1 MKQSQSV
8 ASKLL
13 LVVVIIMAIVLVLLL
28 CLPTSKA
35 TDMYASQLRN
45 RYNEILTKYKDP
57 KNNKFPTAGPLFSV
71 YVPFINLISITV
83 RNRSASWLLNA
94 TVKDVK
100 QNEELVPFED
110 ILKPVSQE
118 QLRFVLMEGEP
129 GIGKSTLA
137 KELALRWAKQSD
149 KLLNQYVTVIL
160 IQLRFETYHKTKRIE
175 DLFIEFEDINMTELK
190 LAIKKRKGEGILWI
204 LDGFDE
210 LPYHLRSNSI
220 FIQLISGDI
229 LPKSTVIVTSRPV
242 ASDPLLTF
250 LYKHDSKRISIR
262 GFDSD
267 KTLEYASK
275 YFDNSQVFSEFQAY
289 YSGNLVIE
297 SMLYNPLNCYIVCTI
312 FNDFILMD
320 NKQYPR
326 TMTAL
331 YNHYVHVLLKRH
343 LLDVGIITDI
353 DYNMPKKMIREID
366 FKNSGLGN
374 IWKNFSLLSKIAYDG
389 VMKQKYIFG
398 KELHNVTKLSMM
410 DTIVNHFAFNK
421 DESSSFLHTTLQEY
435 LAAIY
440 LANNFIVRDDRSHQ
454 NLKVVLT
461 FYVGILKMIDRKLD
475 PAALDILKKNMT
487 VDEIDKKVHIG
498 SLLIDCLYED
508 DSLIYKMGYLLN
520 QYVSAHSD
528 FITDFQFYIFGYLV
542 AVQNITYDAS
552 FFHLNQLKA
561 FHKGLRSH
569 SIINGKLKIALFF
582 STDERH
588 TKSALKELLNMA
600 NHVIIAL
607 KIPSSPY
614 YLDDPAI
621 FCNII
626 SNSQSLQE
634 LTLHI
639 DSLSCNSTSKNPLL
653 KLKKLHKLTLQINF
667 PHENVFK
674 TLRELTAPRR
684 PLKKLDIKVVSL
696 ELNYTKILN
705 LIRKK
710 SSLEELRIIGDGAYI
725 VAGSSTQ
732 SPEQTNLQEIEW
744 HKITNDLRIV
754 FYQHFIYHLGTNKAK
769 LTTRLSSFTSFIYIR
784 IKKEWFHAKITI
796 YSKSVIPKLGRFIS
810 AFNQCSLLLK
820 KSPNNDLF
828 HLSSFMYA
836 TVCKKPLNYQHTNN
850 VCKMELNLIYD
861 FIKFITSIGV
871 LKALFIQ
878 VITSIF
884 ISSIQINAYISYKIT
899 YKIFELCQQLC

>member
-1 MKQSQSV
+1 MIPWLLAEIV
-8 ASKLL
+8 A
-13 LVVVIIMAIVLVLLL
+13 VFIILILI
-28 CLPTSKA
+28 PPSSIIDQYA
-35 TDMYASQLRN
+35 TQLREN
-45 RYNEILTKYKDP
+45 YSMVLKNYKDV
-57 KNNKFPTAGPLFSV
+57 KYNKFPAAGRSV
-71 YVPFINLISITV
+71 FVNAPFINLVSI
-83 RNRSASWLLNA
+83 LLTKKNV
-94 TVKDVK
+94 TFLHSTKVEELK
-100 QNEELVPFED
+100 QNNEIMKIQFED
-110 ILKPVSQE
+110 ILIPVSNE
-118 QLRFVLMEGEP
+118 KLKFVLMEGEP
-129 GIGKSTLA
+129 GIGKSTLV

-149 KLLNQYVTVIL
+149 RLLNQYEIVIL
-160 IQLRFETYHKTKRIE
+160 IQLRFETYQKAKDITDFFVDFK
-175 DLFIEFEDINMTELK
+175 DQNINMTELK
-190 LAIKKRKGEGILWI
+190 LEVKKRKGEGILWI

-210 LPYHLRSNSI
+210 LPNHLRSNSI

-229 LPKSTVIVTSRPV
+229 FPKSTVIVTSRPV

-250 LYKHDSKRISIR
+250 LHNHNSKRISLR

-267 KTLEYASK
+267 KSMEYASK
-275 YFDNSQVFSEFQAY
+275 YFNNSQVFSKFQVY
-289 YSGNLVIE
+289 YSSNLVIE

-312 FNDFILMD
+312 FNDFIAT
-320 NKQYPR
+320 NSTQYPR

-331 YNHYVHVLLKRH
+331 YNHYVRVLLKRH

-353 DYNMPKKMIREID
+353 DYIMPKKLIREID

-374 IWKNFSLLSKIAYDG
+374 IWKNFSLLSEKAYDG
-389 VMKQKYIFG
+389 VMKQEYIFG

-410 DTIVNHFAFNK
+410 DTVVNHFAFDK

-487 VDEIDKKVHIG
+487 VNEIGKKVHIG

-508 DSLIYKMGYLLN
+508 DSLMYKMGYLLN

-542 AVQNITYDAS
+542 AAQNITYDAS

-561 FHKGLRSH
+561 FHKGLISH
-569 SIINGKLKIALFF
+569 SIINGKLKITLFF

-653 KLKKLHKLTLQINF
+653 KLKKLRKLTLQINF
-667 PHENVFK
+667 PHDNAFK
-674 TLRELTAPRR
+674 TLRELTAPKR

-696 ELNYTKILN
+696 GLNYTKILN

-744 HKITNDLRIV
+744 HKITNDLRV
-754 FYQHFIYHLGTNKAK
+754 AFYQHFIYHLGTNKAE
-769 LTTRLSSFTSFIYIR
+769 LTRLSSFTSFIYIK
-784 IKKEWFHAKITI
+784 IKKKWFHAEITI
-796 YSKSVIPKLGRFIS
+796 YSRSSTPKLGRFIS

-820 KSPNNDLF
+820 KSPDNDLF
-828 HLSSFMYA
+828 NLSSFMHA
-836 TVCKKPLNYQHTNN
+836 IVHKKTLCNYQHTNN
-850 VCKMELNLIYD
+850 VCKMEMNLIYD
-861 FIKFITSIGV
+861 FVKFFASIGI
-871 LKALFIQ
+871 LKVLFIK
-878 VITSIF
+878 VITSVF

-899 YKIFELCQQLC
+899 YKIFGLCQQLC